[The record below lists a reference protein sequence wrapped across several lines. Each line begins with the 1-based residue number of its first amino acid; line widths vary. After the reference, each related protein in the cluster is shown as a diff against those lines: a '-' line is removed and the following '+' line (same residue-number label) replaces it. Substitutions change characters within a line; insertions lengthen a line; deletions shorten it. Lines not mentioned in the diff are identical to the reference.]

1 MMFKLK
7 GLTAEEVQEK
17 ILPPGSN
24 ELILLTYRGSISHGT
39 YRPSTDPNSIDDKDL
54 MGVFI
59 PPIEDAFG
67 FGRKKLPDKM
77 YKEWDVVHYAFKKLV
92 SLLYKANPNVLSLL
106 WCEEKHVIFSSTH
119 GDVLRAHR
127 DLFATKKA
135 YHSFCGYARSQL
147 KRMTINACEGYM
159 GKKRKALVEK
169 HGYDTKSAA
178 HLIRLLHMG
187 IEFLTEGRLYVDRGG
202 RDASLLLSIKDGDYT
217 LEYIQ
222 ELAESLFVTADGA
235 YIASPLP
242 AEPDRVAIEQLMC
255 KVLTDF
261 YFHREV

>member
-1 MMFKLK
+1 MKLK
-7 GLTAEEVQEK
+7 GLTTEEFEEH
-17 ILPPGSN
+17 ILPPEGS
-24 ELILLTYRGSISHGT
+24 LILLTYRGSIAHGT
-39 YRPSTDPNSIDDKDL
+39 YRPSSDPNSIDDKDL

-67 FGRKKLPDKM
+67 FGRKKIPDKM

-92 SLLYKANPNVLSLL
+92 GLLYKANPNVLSLL

-119 GDVLRAHR
+119 GDVLRGDR

-135 YHSFCGYARSQL
+135 YASFCGYARSQL
-147 KRMTINACEGYM
+147 KRMTTNAFQGYM
-159 GKKRKALVEK
+159 GEKRKALVKK
-169 HGYDTKSAA
+169 HGYDAKAA
-178 HLIRLLHMG
+178 SHLIRLLYMG

-202 RDASLLLSIKDGDYT
+202 RDAALLLSIKDGDYT
-217 LEYIQ
+217 LKWIQ
-222 ELAESLFVTADGA
+222 ELAEHLFDNADRA

-242 AEPDRVAIEQLMC
+242 AKPDRVAIERLMC

-261 YFHREV
+261 YFHRVR